1 MAWKNLFSK
10 GKRQQIRLS
19 QSQTPTSWSPACCFG
34 KRDACCL
41 TKSSLFGFGV
51 GAMLA
56 GMLTG
61 GWMWNVLSPSLT
73 LNDLLHQVFLEI
85 LSCWLIQLPYNPL
98 VWLLG
103 VNNIVFFFS
112 WEWGERG
119 DTRMMRMVHVHY
131 FGMKMNKLWLK
142 KSNWF
147 VWPVSWGWQDK

>member
-1 MAWKNLFSK
+1 MVIITLTHSYRKRNMAWKNLSGK
-10 GKRQQIRLS
+10 GKRPQIRLS

-73 LNDLLHQVFLEI
+73 LLSSRRWMTCCTKSFRKSWVVGSYSFLTTHWFDCLEWITLYFSFPGNEESEGTEEWWRCALLWYE
-85 LSCWLIQLPYNPL
+85 N
-98 VWLLG
+98 
-103 VNNIVFFFS
+103 
-112 WEWGERG
+112 E
-119 DTRMMRMVHVHY
+119 
-131 FGMKMNKLWLK
+131 
-142 KSNWF
+142 
-147 VWPVSWGWQDK
+147 